1 MSYLTLVEALAR
13 KRYVILREYPVN
25 TLTQLAVTY
34 MFFAGIFFGGRA
46 VAGAAITD
54 SLPGIIVGFFVWTM
68 AITAFAGAAR
78 SIMEDAQWGTL
89 EQLYMSPYGFER
101 VMAANAVVRL
111 LESFAWGGAILAAML
126 ATTGQSL
133 TLDVLTVVPLVVL
146 TVASALGIG
155 FVFAGLA
162 LVYKRIDN
170 IFGLLNFG
178 LLFLIAAPTDQYPW
192 LAVLPLSQGSTLLQR
207 AMTDGVAI
215 WNLPV
220 LDLAILV
227 ATAVGYVAAG
237 VVAFRFAERRARR
250 DGLLGQY

>member
-1 MSYLTLVEALAR
+1 MSYRVLFGALAR
-13 KRYVILREYPVN
+13 KRVVLLKEYPVN

-34 MFFAGIFFGGRA
+34 MFFAGIFFGGQA
-46 VAGAAITD
+46 VAGPAITD

-78 SIMEDAQWGTL
+78 SIMQEAQWGTL

-101 VMAANAVVRL
+101 VMGVNAVVRL

-126 ATTGQSL
+126 ATTGETL
-133 TLDVLTVVPLVVL
+133 ALDVLTVVPLMVL
-146 TVASALGIG
+146 TVASALGVG

-178 LLFLIAAPTDQYPW
+178 LLFLVAAPADEYPV
-192 LAVLPLSQGSTLLQR
+192 LAALPLSQGSTLLQR
-207 AMTDGVAI
+207 AMTEGVAI
-215 WNLPV
+215 WNLPAV
-220 LDLAILV
+220 DLAVLV

-237 VVAFRFAERRARR
+237 VVAFRLAERRARR

>member
-1 MSYLTLVEALAR
+1 M
-13 KRYVILREYPVN
+13 KEYPVN

-34 MFFAGIFFGGRA
+34 LFFAGIFLGGKA
-46 VAGAAITD
+46 VAGPAITD

-78 SIMEDAQWGTL
+78 SIMQEAQWGTL

-101 VMAANAVVRL
+101 VMAVNALVRL
-111 LESFAWGGAILAAML
+111 LESFAWGAAILAAML
-126 ATTGQSL
+126 ATTGEVL

-146 TVASALGIG
+146 TVASALGVG

-170 IFGLLNFG
+170 LFGLLNFG
-178 LLFLIAAPTDQYPW
+178 LLFLVAAPVDEYPA
-192 LAVLPLSQGSTLLQR
+192 LAALPLSQGSALLQR

-215 WNLPV
+215 WNLPAV
-220 LDLAILV
+220 DLAVLV
-227 ATAVGYVAAG
+227 ATAVGYVLAG
-237 VVAFRFAERRARR
+237 VVAFRVAEARARR

>member
-1 MSYLTLVEALAR
+1 MQE
-13 KRYVILREYPVN
+13 
-25 TLTQLAVTY
+25 
-34 MFFAGIFFGGRA
+34 
-46 VAGAAITD
+46 
-54 SLPGIIVGFFVWTM
+54 
-68 AITAFAGAAR
+68 
-78 SIMEDAQWGTL
+78 AQWGTL

-126 ATTGQSL
+126 LTTGQQL
-133 TLDVLTVVPLVVL
+133 ALDVLTVVPLVVL
-146 TVASALGIG
+146 TVASALGVG

-170 IFGLLNFG
+170 LFGLLNFG
-178 LLFLIAAPTDQYPW
+178 LLFLVAAPVDQYPA
-192 LAVLPLSQGSTLLQR
+192 LAALPLSQGSSLLQR

-215 WNLPV
+215 WNLPA
-220 LDLAILV
+220 LDLAVLV

-237 VVAFRFAERRARR
+237 VVAFRVAEARARR